1 VSASGRVRLIEKK
14 FPLAEVNTVAECE
27 MSFKILG
34 RETRKRIV
42 ELLGVEDAKWLGLPK
57 INNLMYYPA
66 RRPASAA
73 RAVTLAAALGAD
85 VPLDDFKKALGF
97 ERMKEAARK
106 SGAIT
111 VLFMVD
117 PDRELV
123 AKLLGRDPKSVVVV
137 DPMAGGGSIPLEA
150 LRLGFAT
157 IAGDYNPVAY
167 LLLRATIEFPA
178 KYGRRLYQLV
188 EEEARRMLEYA
199 RRELGRFYGEN
210 DKGYIFFRVARHD
223 CGGVLPIVR
232 TGALDGRKGVYVNFD
247 FDKEAKVPVPRISSK
262 QPPPL
267 TTCPYCGRPVSEKAL
282 QAKWVEEHVKLLEAL
297 LSGDESAADRVTEV
311 YLLAAIQQAG
321 RGRRSG
327 GYRTPTRED
336 LERLKEAAR
345 ELARM
350 AKSGEILSLI
360 PLAEI
365 PASNSVFEGVRETG
379 LKYWYQLYN
388 PRQLFALAKLISY
401 VRREAEVLRET
412 YGELGIAVALYLAIA
427 LAKLLDYNSLPTQW
441 NAKKQ
446 NIRSVAGSQYAGGK
460 RVKLGYDFCEAIIPF
475 VNLPWILE
483 EAEES
488 EEESYEEN
496 YHEESEE
503 EYEEIEATR
512 GGMLPVLKLLCYS
525 LEGLWAEG
533 RDGVYLWDATKLDE
547 ALPPGSVDITHV
559 DPPYYDQHDYSGIT
573 EFYWVVIQQA
583 LLPVL
588 DQLFPKERVKIDWSP
603 YDPEIPRQLEV
614 RGPPPKEAKGSS
626 SKEVPSL
633 SAFGEKMRRFLE
645 AAARVLK
652 PDGLLVMWYAYGKLQ
667 GWEELFYRFYESG
680 YRVTKTWQVWSEFGQ
695 RRVALQA
702 KAFLTS
708 IVIVAR
714 PNAERVPLLRADD
727 PQLEEAVRSSV
738 KSSLDAVL
746 GVYGLEQLQPALVT
760 ALADGFAAATGFRL
774 IGYDE
779 KLGGPMVFRMLS
791 NASLRVAV
799 EAILEHLA
807 QYAGAP
813 AFSVGALEEVSR
825 LYLFLLL
832 AATPR
837 DLRASYDFA
846 NRVAQTLRVHA
857 DALRAVSLK
866 GERGGVIL
874 LRRPS
879 EISTNLKL
887 GRAVAFALKLSELAE
902 RAGVRVAEEAVKE
915 TDKETVA
922 LACYLVALCWEKMG
936 LSEEKRDLLVKV
948 LGGRS

>member
-1 VSASGRVRLIEKK
+1 VSASGKARLIEKK
-14 FPLAEVNTVAECE
+14 FPLAEVNTVSEYE
-27 MSFKILG
+27 MSFLKLIP
-34 RETRKRIV
+34 RDVKAQMV
-42 ELLGVEDAKWLGLPK
+42 KLLGVESAKGRNLPK

-66 RRPASAA
+66 RRPPSAA
-73 RAVTLAAALGAD
+73 RAVTLAAALDED
-85 VPLDDFKKALGF
+85 VPLEDFKRALGF

-106 SGAIT
+106 SGTILT
-111 VLFMVD
+111 LYMVD

-157 IAGDYNPVAY
+157 LAGDYNPVAY

-210 DKGYIFFRVARHD
+210 DKGYIFFRAARHD
-223 CGGVLPIVR
+223 CGGVLPIVQ
-232 TGALDGRKGVYVNFD
+232 TGALDSKKGVYVNFD
-247 FDKEAKVPVPRISSK
+247 FDKEAKVPAPRISNK

-267 TTCPYCGRPVSEKAL
+267 TTCPYCGKPVSEKAL

-297 LSGDESAADRVTEV
+297 LSGDEGAADRVTEV

-321 RGRRSG
+321 RGRRGG
-327 GYRTPTRED
+327 GYRTPAQED
-336 LERLKEAAR
+336 LERLREAAR

-350 AKSGEILSLI
+350 AKSGELHTLL

-365 PASNSVFEGVRETG
+365 PAGNEVFEEVRKAG
-379 LKYWYQLYN
+379 LRRWYQLFS
-388 PRQLFALAKLISY
+388 PRQLLALAKLVAY
-401 VRREAEVLRET
+401 VRQRSKELQGK
-412 YGELGIAVALYLAIA
+412 YGELGVAVTLYLALA
-427 LAKLLDYNSLPTQW
+427 LAKLVNFNSLLTEWHAGTQV
-441 NAKKQ
+441 
-446 NIRSVAGSQYAGGK
+446 IRDVAGSQYALG
-460 RVKLGYDFCEAIIPF
+460 RSVRLGYDFCEAIIPY

-483 EAEES
+483 AEEGEEEGEES
-488 EEESYEEN
+488 EEDFEE
-496 YHEESEE
+496 
-503 EYEEIEATR
+503 TR
-512 GGMLPVLKLLCYS
+512 GGILPVLKLLCSS
-525 LEGLWAEG
+525 LEGLWVEG
-533 RDGVYLWDATKLDE
+533 RDCVYLWDATKLDE
-547 ALPPGSVDITHV
+547 VLDAESVDIIHV

-573 EFYWVVIQQA
+573 EFFWVVAQQA

-588 DQLFPKERVKIDWSP
+588 DQLFPGERVKIDWSP

-614 RGPPPKEAKGSS
+614 RGPPPKEVGA
-626 SKEVPSL
+626 L
-633 SAFGEKMRRFLE
+633 SAFGEKMSRFLE

-680 YRVTKTWQVWSEFGQ
+680 YRVTKTWQVWSESRQ
-695 RRVALQA
+695 RFVASLT

-714 PNAERVPLLRADD
+714 PNAERVPLLRPGD
-727 PQLEEAVRSSV
+727 PQLEEAARSSV

-760 ALADGFAAATGFRL
+760 ALADGFAAATGFRP
-774 IGYDE
+774 IGYNK
-779 KLGGPMVFRMLS
+779 KLGGPMVFRTLS

-813 AFSVGALEEVSR
+813 AFSVGALEGVSR

-832 AATPR
+832 AATP

-846 NRVAQTLRVHA
+846 NRVAQ
-857 DALRAVSLK
+857 ALRAPAAALNAVSLK
-866 GERGGVIL
+866 GEKGGAIH

-879 EISTNLKL
+879 DLSPSLRIGK
-887 GRAVAFALKLSELAE
+887 AVYFLNQLRELVE

-915 TDKETVA
+915 ADRDTVA
-922 LACYLVALCWEKMG
+922 LACYLAALCGEKLGLNGEHQAIFVKLMG
-936 LSEEKRDLLVKV
+936 GSA
-948 LGGRS
+948 

>member
-1 VSASGRVRLIEKK
+1 VSASGKARLIEKR
-14 FPLAEVNTVAECE
+14 FPLAEVNAVSEYE
-27 MSFKILG
+27 MSFLKLIP
-34 RETRKRIV
+34 RDVKAQMV
-42 ELLGVEDAKWLGLPK
+42 ELLGVEEAKGRNLPK

-73 RAVTLAAALGAD
+73 RAVTLAAVLDED
-85 VPLDDFKKALGF
+85 VPLGDFKRALGF

-106 SGAIT
+106 SGAILT
-111 VLFMVD
+111 LYMVD

-178 KYGRRLYQLV
+178 KYGRKLYQLV

-199 RRELGRFYGEN
+199 RSELGRFYGEN
-210 DKGYIFFRVARHD
+210 DKGYIFFRAARHD
-223 CGGVLPIVR
+223 CGGILPIVR
-232 TGALDGRKGVYVNFD
+232 TGALNSRKGVYVNFD
-247 FDKEAKVPVPRISSK
+247 FDKEAKVPVPRISGK

-267 TTCPYCGRPVSEKAL
+267 TTCPYCGRPVSERAL
-282 QAKWVEEHVKLLEAL
+282 QARWVEEHVKLLEAL

-321 RGRRSG
+321 RGRRG
-327 GYRTPTRED
+327 EGYRAPMPED

-350 AKSGEILSLI
+350 AKSGELHALLL
-360 PLAEI
+360 LAEI
-365 PASNSVFEGVRETG
+365 PASNEVFEEVREAG
-379 LKYWYQLYN
+379 LRRWYQLYS
-388 PRQLFALAKLISY
+388 PRQLLALAKLAAY
-401 VRREAEVLRET
+401 VRQRAKELQGK
-412 YGELGIAVALYLAIA
+412 YGELGVAAVLYLALA
-427 LAKLLDYNSLPTQW
+427 LAKLVNFNSLLTEWHAGTQV
-441 NAKKQ
+441 
-446 NIRSVAGSQYAGGK
+446 IRDVAGSQYALGRGV
-460 RVKLGYDFCEAIIPF
+460 RLGYDFCEAIVPY

-483 EAEES
+483 AEEGG
-488 EEESYEEN
+488 EEEEGEEDF
-496 YHEESEE
+496 EE
-503 EYEEIEATR
+503 TR

-533 RDGVYLWDATKLDE
+533 RDCVYLWDATRLDE
-547 ALPPGSVDITHV
+547 ALPPGSVDIVHV

-573 EFYWVVIQQA
+573 EFFWVVAQQA

-588 DQLFPKERVKIDWSP
+588 NQLFPRDRVKIDWSP
-603 YDPEIPRQLEV
+603 YDPEIPRLLEV
-614 RGPPPKEAKGSS
+614 RGPPPKKVGD
-626 SKEVPSL
+626 P
-633 SAFGEKMRRFLE
+633 SAFGEKMSRFLE

-680 YRVTKTWQVWSEFGQ
+680 YRVTKTWQVWSESRQ
-695 RRVALQA
+695 RFIASLT

-708 IVIVAR
+708 IVIAAR
-714 PNAERVPLLRADD
+714 PNAERMLLLHADD
-727 PQLEEAVRSSV
+727 PQLEEATRSAVR
-738 KSSLDAVL
+738 SSLDAVL
-746 GVYGLEQLQPALVT
+746 GIYGLRQLQPALVT
-760 ALADGFAAATGFRL
+760 ALADSFAVATGFRL

-779 KLGGPMVFRMLS
+779 KLGGPAVFKALS

-813 AFSVGALEEVSR
+813 ALSVGTLEDVSR

-832 AATPR
+832 AATP
-837 DLRASYDFA
+837 DLRISYDFA
-846 NRVAQTLRVHA
+846 NRMAQTLNTRTA
-857 DALRAVSLK
+857 ALNAVSLK
-866 GERGGVIL
+866 AERGGAIL

-879 EISTNLKL
+879 EISTSLKL
-887 GRAVAFALKLSELAE
+887 GRAVAFALKLGELAE

-915 TDKETVA
+915 EDRETVA

-936 LSEEKRDLLVKV
+936 LSEERRDMLVRV
-948 LGGRS
+948 LGGRP

>member
-1 VSASGRVRLIEKK
+1 MSAATEKARLIEKR

-106 SGAIT
+106 SRAIT

-150 LRLGFAT
+150 LRLGFAA

-178 KYGRRLYQLV
+178 KYGRKLYQLV

-199 RRELGRFYGEN
+199 RRELGSFYGYGEN
-210 DKGYIFFRVARHD
+210 DNNDKNYIFFRAARHD

-232 TGALDGRKGVYVNFD
+232 TGALSSKKGIYVNFD
-247 FDKEAKVPVPRISSK
+247 FDKGAKIPVPRISSR

-267 TTCPYCGRPVSEKAL
+267 TICPYCGRPVSEKAL
-282 QAKWVEEHVKLLEAL
+282 QARWVEEHVKLLEAL
-297 LSGDESAADRVTEV
+297 LSGDESAADRVAEV

-321 RGRRSG
+321 GGRRGG
-327 GYRTPTRED
+327 GYRTPTQED

-350 AKSGEILSLI
+350 AKSGELHALL

-365 PASNSVFEGVRETG
+365 PASNEVFEEVREAG
-379 LKYWYQLYN
+379 LRRWYQLFS
-388 PRQLFALAKLISY
+388 PRQLLALAKLIRY
-401 VRREAEVLRET
+401 IRQRAVELQKG
-412 YGELGIAVALYLAIA
+412 YGELGVAAALYFAIA
-427 LAKLLDYNSLPTQW
+427 LLKLAIDYNNLLTMWHAGRQSIVNVSGGQYALG
-441 NAKKQ
+441 
-446 NIRSVAGSQYAGGK
+446 RSV
-460 RVKLGYDFCEAIIPF
+460 RLGYDFCEAIVPF
-475 VNLPWILE
+475 IGLPWIL

-488 EEESYEEN
+488 EEEG
-496 YHEESEE
+496 EESEE
-503 EYEEIEATR
+503 GFEETR
-512 GGMLPVLKLLCYS
+512 GGILPVLKLLCNS
-525 LEGLWAEG
+525 LEGLWVEG

-547 ALPPGSVDITHV
+547 ALDTGSVDIIHV

-573 EFYWVVIQQA
+573 EFFWVVAQQA

-588 DQLFPKERVKIDWSP
+588 DQLFPEERVKIDWSP

-614 RGPPPKEAKGSS
+614 RGPPPKEVGA
-626 SKEVPSL
+626 L
-633 SAFGEKMRRFLE
+633 SAFGEKMKRFLE

-652 PDGLLVMWYAYGKLQ
+652 RDGLLVMWYAYGKLQ

-680 YRVTKTWQVWSEFGQ
+680 YRATKTWQVWSEARQ
-695 RRVALQA
+695 RFVASLT

-714 PNAERVPLLRADD
+714 PNAKRIPLASADD
-727 PQLEEAVRSSV
+727 PAFKGEVERAVSQALEFFLSA
-738 KSSLDAVL
+738 
-746 GVYGLEQLQPALVT
+746 YGLGSMREALVT
-760 ALADGFAAATGFRL
+760 ALADGFSVATRYELLTLSEDLIFSTHYRRLAEAALR
-774 IGYDE
+774 
-779 KLGGPMVFRMLS
+779 
-791 NASLRVAV
+791 ASV
-799 EAILEHLA
+799 EAVLKQLA
-807 QYAGAP
+807 AFAGAKTLSLGSLDV
-813 AFSVGALEEVSR
+813 ATR
-825 LYLFLLL
+825 LYTFLLL
-832 AATPR
+832 AADDEMR
-837 DLRASYDFA
+837 ISYDFA
-846 NRVAQTLRVHA
+846 NRVAQALKSPALSSLIRGVKEGAATLVPPDAIPDVAARKACALIRDLA
-857 DALRAVSLK
+857 DIALRY
-866 GERGGVIL
+866 G
-874 LRRPS
+874 LRAAEDRAR
-879 EISTNLKL
+879 EADRQIAALAYYYTFLCWRKL
-887 GRAVAFALKLSELAE
+887 GLALEQRDAVLSALGGALK
-902 RAGVRVAEEAVKE
+902 
-915 TDKETVA
+915 
-922 LACYLVALCWEKMG
+922 
-936 LSEEKRDLLVKV
+936 
-948 LGGRS
+948 

>member
-1 VSASGRVRLIEKK
+1 VSAVIEKARLIEKK
-14 FPLAEVNTVAECE
+14 FPLAEINTISEYE
-27 MSFKILG
+27 MSFLKLIP
-34 RETRKRIV
+34 RDVKAQMV
-42 ELLGVEDAKWLGLPK
+42 KLLGVEDAKGRNLPK

-66 RRPASAA
+66 RRPSSAA
-73 RAVTLAAALGAD
+73 RAVTLAAVLDED
-85 VPLDDFKKALGF
+85 VPLEDFEKALGF

-106 SGAIT
+106 SGTILT
-111 VLFMVD
+111 LYMVD

-123 AKLLGRDPKSVVVV
+123 TKLLGRDPKSVVVV

-150 LRLGFAT
+150 LRLGFTA

-178 KYGRRLYQLV
+178 KYGKRLYQLV
-188 EEEARRMLEYA
+188 EEEARKMLEYA
-199 RRELGRFYGEN
+199 RKELGRFYGEN
-210 DKGYIFFRVARHD
+210 DKGYIFFRVAHHD
-223 CGGVLPIVR
+223 CGGILPVVQ
-232 TGALDGRKGVYVNFD
+232 TGALNSRKGVYVNFD
-247 FDKEAKVPVPRISSK
+247 FDKEAKVPVPRISNK

-267 TTCPYCGRPVSEKAL
+267 TTCPYCGKPVSERAL
-282 QAKWVEEHVKLLEAL
+282 QARWVEEHVKLLEAL

-321 RGRRSG
+321 RGRRG
-327 GYRTPTRED
+327 RGYRTPTQED
-336 LERLKEAAR
+336 LERLRDAAR

-365 PASNSVFEGVRETG
+365 PASNNVFEGVRETG

-401 VRREAEVLRET
+401 VRREAEVLRKT
-412 YGELGIAVALYLAIA
+412 CGELGIAVALYLAIA

-460 RVKLGYDFCEAIIPF
+460 RVKLGYDFSEAIIPF

-483 EAEES
+483 EA
-488 EEESYEEN
+488 EESYEEN

-533 RDGVYLWDATKLDE
+533 RDYVYLWDATKLDE
-547 ALPPGSVDITHV
+547 TLDAGSVDIVHV

-573 EFYWVVIQQA
+573 EFFWVVAQQA

-588 DQLFPKERVKIDWSP
+588 DQLFPGERVKIDWSP

-614 RGPPPKEAKGSS
+614 RGEPPKEVGY
-626 SKEVPSL
+626 L
-633 SAFGEKMRRFLE
+633 SAFGEKMSRFLR

-680 YRVTKTWQVWSEFGQ
+680 YKVTKTWQVWSEFGQ

-708 IVIVAR
+708 IVIAAR
-714 PNAERVPLLRADD
+714 PNAKRAPLASADD
-727 PQLEEAVRSSV
+727 PAFKGEVERAVSQAPEFFLST
-738 KSSLDAVL
+738 
-746 GVYGLEQLQPALVT
+746 YGLGRMREALVT
-760 ALADGFAAATGFRL
+760 ALADGFSVATRYELLTLSEDLVFSTHYRRL
-774 IGYDE
+774 AE
-779 KLGGPMVFRMLS
+779 VALR
-791 NASLRVAV
+791 ASV
-799 EAILEHLA
+799 EALLKQLA
-807 QYAGAP
+807 AFAGAKTL
-813 AFSVGALEEVSR
+813 SLGSLDVTTR
-825 LYLFLLL
+825 LYTFLLL
-832 AATPR
+832 AADDER
-837 DLRASYDFA
+837 HISYDFA
-846 NRVAQTLRVHA
+846 NRVAQ
-857 DALRAVSLK
+857 ALRSPALSSLIRDVK
-866 GERGGVIL
+866 GGAAL
-874 LRRPS
+874 LAPPDAIPDVAARKAYALICDLSDIAFRYGLRAA
-879 EISTNLKL
+879 EDRAREADRQIAALAYYYAFLCQRKL
-887 GRAVAFALKLSELAE
+887 GLTLEQRDAVLSALGGALK
-902 RAGVRVAEEAVKE
+902 
-915 TDKETVA
+915 
-922 LACYLVALCWEKMG
+922 
-936 LSEEKRDLLVKV
+936 
-948 LGGRS
+948 